1 MNGKLQLRCEG
12 VDAGTLIE
20 RALASGFPSAKPPD
34 RVEIDLKP
42 RVPSGPWTEVVRHCD
57 DLDVYWDG
65 RDERASLDG
74 RRKWNYVKLR
84 REAFEFSPESVL
96 ALIRAWP
103 FEACLTES
111 VHPSWWFDLGYRSGH
126 GWAFALKGA
135 GHRLCSARILDRGP
149 WRILRDEEHDV
160 TMFQFHDL
168 DAPADV
174 ALEQARPGHALLNAG
189 WHYVGHPLLF
199 RNNVEAAGYKP
210 SFYDPGSR
218 TSIVLVQDREVST
231 EEMGVAAATR
241 VHQIYAEPV
250 AQVAFVYMDEA
261 TARRQLPALWLYGL
275 EVRAMT
281 AQGERRIDLDY
292 EPPPP
297 PALPAWVERLGT
309 ALHQRPGSVS

>member
-1 MNGKLQLRCEG
+1 MHGELHFRCEN

-20 RALASGFPSAKPPD
+20 RALAAGFPSAEPPTE
-34 RVEIDLKP
+34 VEVDHKP
-42 RVPSGPWTEVVRHCD
+42 RVPSGPWTEVVRDCD
-57 DLDVYWDG
+57 DLGLNWGEWAKD
-65 RDERASLDG
+65 ASLDWS
-74 RRKWNYVKLR
+74 RKWNHVKLR

-103 FEACLTES
+103 FEACLTDD
-111 VHPSWWFDLGYRSGH
+111 VHSSWFFGSGYRSGH
-126 GWAFALKGA
+126 GWAFALRGA

-174 ALEQARPGHALLNAG
+174 ALEQARPGHALLTSSWAG
-189 WHYVGHPLLF
+189 GHYVGHPLLF
-199 RNNVEAAGYKP
+199 RNGVEAAGYKP
-210 SFYDPGSR
+210 SFYDPGSH
-218 TSIVLVQDREVST
+218 TSIVLVQDREVRT
-231 EEMGVAAATR
+231 KEMGVAAATR
-241 VHQIYAEPV
+241 VHQIYPEPV

-297 PALPAWVERLGT
+297 PELPAWVERLGT
-309 ALHQRPGSVS
+309 RLP